1 MNSVKQGV
9 KLGILRSRVLRTAG
23 SWTSSKVVILRY
35 HSVQDDPAPFAH
47 TIGWGI
53 IHATTAFAEQIEMIA
68 RHYKPVSMGD
78 VQNFLAGGKNLPDRA
93 VAVTFDDGY
102 ADNYEVAAPILDR
115 FGVPGAFYATIK
127 NVEDAT
133 PPWYC
138 RLRNAFHMS
147 LRNDWPD
154 AREDREWPMATR
166 AERHESFLVASR
178 RLAKLAGEAQMRSL
192 VQIENELEVQPL
204 GYAGA
209 PMMSWDQLRG
219 LIKGGHIVGSH
230 TMTHPNLAYVDD
242 AVLRLELKES
252 KRVMEEQFG
261 SPVVHFSYPSPILQP
276 HFNEATV
283 ERARQAGYQTSV
295 TCVPGV
301 VRRGQEPLALRRVFA
316 PFQKDDFQW
325 SLEWAFLGRY
335 V

>member
-1 MNSVKQGV
+1 MNSVKQSIR
-9 KLGILRSRVLRTAG
+9 LGILRSRVLRAAG
-23 SWTSSKVVILRY
+23 SWTSSKAVILRY

-53 IHATTAFAEQIEMIA
+53 IHATAAFADQIEMIA
-68 RHYKPVSMGD
+68 RYYKPVSIAD
-78 VQNFLAGGKNLPDRA
+78 VLEFLRGGKDLPDRA

-102 ADNYEVAAPILDR
+102 ADNYEIAAPILDR
-115 FGVPGAFYATIK
+115 VGVPGAFYATIN
-127 NVEDAT
+127 NVDSGT

-138 RLRNAFHMS
+138 RLRNAFHTS
-147 LRNDWPD
+147 PRNDWPD
-154 AREDREWPMATR
+154 AQEDRQWPMSTR

-178 RLAKLAGEAQMRSL
+178 RVAKLAGEAQMRTL
-192 VQIENELEVQPL
+192 AQVEHELEVQPL
-204 GYAGA
+204 GSAGA
-209 PMMSWDQLRG
+209 PMMNWDQLRG
-219 LIKGGHIVGSH
+219 LVKGGHIVGSH
-230 TMTHPNLAYVDD
+230 TLTHPNLAYVDD
-242 AVLRLELKES
+242 AVVRLELKES
-252 KRVMEEQFG
+252 KRVMEERLG

-276 HFNEATV
+276 HFNENTV
-283 ERARQAGYQTSV
+283 ERARQVGYQTSV

-301 VRRGQEPLALRRVFA
+301 VRRGQEPLALRRVFS

>member
-1 MNSVKQGV
+1 MSSAKQAL

-35 HSVQDDPAPFAH
+35 HSVQDDPGPFAH

-53 IHATTAFAEQIEMIA
+53 IHATAAFAQQMEMIA
-68 RHYKPVSMGD
+68 RHYHPVSIGD
-78 VQNFLAGGKNLPDRA
+78 VQEFLSGGKNLPDRA

-102 ADNYEVAAPILDR
+102 ADNYEVAAPVLDR
-115 FGVPGAFYATIK
+115 FGVPGAFYATIT
-127 NVEDAT
+127 NVENST

-138 RLRNAFHMS
+138 RLRNAFYVS
-147 LRNDWPD
+147 PRNDWPD
-154 AREDREWPMATR
+154 SGESRTWSMATR
-166 AERHESFLVASR
+166 SERHESFLVASR
-178 RLAKLAGEAQMRSL
+178 RVAKLAGEPQMRAL

-204 GYAGA
+204 ESAGA

-242 AVLRLELKES
+242 AVVRLELKES
-252 KRVMEEQFG
+252 KRLMEEKLG

-276 HFNEATV
+276 HFNEATI
-283 ERARQAGYQTSV
+283 ERARQLGYQTSV

>member
-1 MNSVKQGV
+1 
-9 KLGILRSRVLRTAG
+9 
-23 SWTSSKVVILRY
+23 
-35 HSVQDDPAPFAH
+35 VQDDPAPFAH

-53 IHATTAFAEQIEMIA
+53 IHATAAFTQQIEMIA
-68 RHYKPVSMGD
+68 RDYHPVSIAD
-78 VQNFLAGGKNLPDRA
+78 IQEFLQGGKNLPDRA

-102 ADNYEVAAPILDR
+102 ADNYEIAAPVLDR
-115 FGVPGAFYATIK
+115 VGVPGAFYATVK
-127 NVEDAT
+127 NVENAG

-138 RLRNAFHMS
+138 RLRNAFHVS
-147 LRNDWPD
+147 SRNDWPD
-154 AREDREWPMATR
+154 ALEDRRWPMGTR
-166 AERHESFLVASR
+166 PERHESFLVASR
-178 RLAKLAGEAQMRSL
+178 RVAKLAGETQMRTL

>member
-1 MNSVKQGV
+1 MSSLKHGV
-9 KLGILRSRVLRTAG
+9 KRGILRSRVLRAAS

-35 HSVQDDPAPFAH
+35 HSVQDDPAPFAQ

-53 IHATTAFAEQIEMIA
+53 IHSAAAFAEQMEMISC
-68 RHYKPVSMGD
+68 HYHPVSIAD
-78 VQNFLAGGKNLPDRA
+78 VHDFLGGGKVLPDRA

-102 ADNYEVAAPILDR
+102 ADNYEIAAPILQR
-115 FGVPGAFYATIK
+115 FGVPGAFYATVK
-127 NVEDAT
+127 NVETST

-138 RLRNAFHMS
+138 RLRNAFHVS
-147 LRNDWPD
+147 PRYDWPD
-154 AREDREWPMATR
+154 GQEDRVWPMGTR
-166 AERHESFLVASR
+166 AERHDSFLSASR
-178 RLAKLAGEAQMRSL
+178 RLAKLAGEPQMRIL

-204 GYAGA
+204 GIAGA
-209 PMMSWDQLRG
+209 PMMTWEQLRG

-242 AVLRLELKES
+242 AVVRLEMKES
-252 KRVMEEQFG
+252 KRVMEERLEG
-261 SPVVHFSYPSPILQP
+261 PVVHFSYPSPILQP
-276 HFNEATV
+276 HFTEATI
-283 ERARQAGYQTSV
+283 ERARQAGYQTSL

-316 PFQKDDFQW
+316 PFEKNDFQW
-325 SLEWAFLGRY
+325 GLEWAFLGRY

>member
-1 MNSVKQGV
+1 MTSAKQAVKQ
-9 KLGILRSRVLRTAG
+9 GILRSRILRAAG
-23 SWTSSKVVILRY
+23 SWASSKVVILRY
-35 HSVQDDPAPFAH
+35 HSVLEDPAPFAQ

-53 IHATTAFAEQIEMIA
+53 IHAAAAFAEQIEMVA
-68 RHYKPVSMGD
+68 RYYKPVSIGD
-78 VQNFLAGGKNLPDRA
+78 VQAFLNGGKNVPERA

-102 ADNYEVAAPILDR
+102 ADNYEVAAPVLDR

-127 NVEDAT
+127 NVDTST

-138 RLRNAFHMS
+138 RLRNAFHVS
-147 LRNDWPD
+147 PRNDWPD
-154 AREDREWPMATR
+154 AQDDCHWPLGTR
-166 AERHESFLVASR
+166 TERHESFLVASR
-178 RLAKLAGEAQMRSL
+178 RLAKLAGEPQMKTL

-204 GYAGA
+204 GFAGA

-219 LIKGGHIVGSH
+219 LVKGGHIVGSH

-242 AVLRLELKES
+242 AVVRSELKES
-252 KRVMEEQFG
+252 KRAMEEQLG

-276 HFNEATV
+276 HFTAATIKH
-283 ERARQAGYQTSV
+283 ARQLGYETSV

-316 PFQKDDFQW
+316 PFRKDDFQW

>member
-1 MNSVKQGV
+1 
-9 KLGILRSRVLRTAG
+9 VL
-23 SWTSSKVVILRY
+23 
-35 HSVQDDPAPFAH
+35 DDPAPFAQ

-53 IHATTAFAEQIEMIA
+53 IHATAAFAQQIEMIA
-68 RHYKPVSMGD
+68 RDYKPVSIAD
-78 VQNFLAGGKNLPDRA
+78 VQDFLRGGRNLPDRA

-102 ADNYEVAAPILDR
+102 ADNFENAAPVLDR

-127 NVEDAT
+127 NVETST

-138 RLRNAFHMS
+138 RLRHAFHVS
-147 LRNDWPD
+147 PRKDWPD
-154 AREDREWPMATR
+154 ALEERHWPMGTR

-178 RLAKLAGEAQMRSL
+178 RLAKQSGEPQMRTL

-204 GYAGA
+204 GIAGA

-219 LIKGGHIVGSH
+219 LVKGGHIVGSH

-242 AVLRLELKES
+242 AVVRTELKES
-252 KRVMEEQFG
+252 KRAMEEHLG

-276 HFNEATV
+276 HFNEGTI
-283 ERARQAGYQTSV
+283 EHARQLGYETSV

-301 VRRGQEPLALRRVFA
+301 VRLGQEPLALRRVFA

>member
-1 MNSVKQGV
+1 MNSVKEGV
-9 KLGILRSRVLRTAG
+9 KHGILRSRVLRAAG
-23 SWTSSKVVILRY
+23 SWASSKVVILRY
-35 HSVQDDPAPFAH
+35 HSVQNDPAPFAQ

-53 IHATTAFAEQIEMIA
+53 IHATAAFAEQIEMIA
-68 RHYKPVSMGD
+68 RDYKPVSIVD
-78 VQNFLAGGKNLPDRA
+78 VQEFLRGGKNLPDRA

-102 ADNYEVAAPILDR
+102 ADNFENAAPVLDR

-127 NVEDAT
+127 NVDTST

-138 RLRNAFHMS
+138 RLRHAFHVS
-147 LRNDWPD
+147 PRKDWPD
-154 AREDREWPMATR
+154 VQEDRHWPMGTR
-166 AERHESFLVASR
+166 VERHESFLVASR
-178 RLAKLAGEAQMRSL
+178 RLAKLAGEPQLRTL

-204 GYAGA
+204 GFAGA
-209 PMMSWDQLRG
+209 PIMSWDQLRG
-219 LIKGGHIVGSH
+219 LVKGGHIVGSH

-242 AVLRLELKES
+242 AVVRLELKES
-252 KRVMEEQFG
+252 KRAMEERLG

-276 HFNEATV
+276 HFTEGTI
-283 ERARQAGYQTSV
+283 EHARQLGYETSV

-301 VRRGQEPLALRRVFA
+301 VRPGQDPLALRRVFA